1 MGGDQLNSLSD
12 TIGAQQA
19 RNQTYSVLIRL
30 LDPRSFGWGVPA
42 WYFLFPFCSLF
53 SLHMTLTNPVQPRAL
68 SEEGFFFVPMPCALE
83 AQTVIKTFCLW
94 LAIPTYWRIGE
105 KESKVSA
112 ETKKQNKQNT
122 ATKHKQK
129 DNDPR
134 HLAIESETL
143 RFQKYP
149 LVSQYCTTTK

>member
-1 MGGDQLNSLSD
+1 MQF
-12 TIGAQQA
+12 IF
-19 RNQTYSVLIRL
+19 V
-30 LDPRSFGWGVPA
+30 SFLTHRRMVQFRDHA
-42 WYFLFPFCSLF
+42 FC
-53 SLHMTLTNPVQPRAL
+53 R
-68 SEEGFFFVPMPCALE
+68 FFFASNMTWTRCEVSWDLDFEPFEKEAGSQWHWGLSVFGLEVIFFLPMPCALE

-94 LAIPTYWRIGE
+94 LAIPTYWRVGE

-112 ETKKQNKQNT
+112 ETKEQNKQNT

>member
-1 MGGDQLNSLSD
+1 MTPLLKQFEKKKRSQNIFSQSYPKIIPFFPPVSL
-12 TIGAQQA
+12 GFPGM
-19 RNQTYSVLIRL
+19 LI
-30 LDPRSFGWGVPA
+30 
-42 WYFLFPFCSLF
+42 
-53 SLHMTLTNPVQPRAL
+53 L
-68 SEEGFFFVPMPCALE
+68 SFFFVPMPCALE